1 MTEFLPNV
9 IVLYSSSYVLKR
21 RALQELQ
28 ADILAEEDYAYAL
41 EHFWADEDKLETI
54 LAELSGSS
62 LLANQRVVVIHEIQR
77 LRAKEQEELAKQ
89 LQALSPGTYVIM
101 TVTPASSREKKLP
114 LAAPLFKFV
123 QQHGEIREL
132 PAPSDKAIIGWIGR
146 EAAQYGKTMAPEAA
160 EWLKE
165 IAGTDVDRLAN
176 EIAKLSHYVGANPI
190 ITREDVQAACSAL
203 DERGVFELV
212 DALSRRDAATAT
224 DIIHALLPP
233 GMPGS
238 AQISAAYNILGM
250 IARQIRLLWQTVYA
264 LKSVSSLENIPSQ
277 ISVIFPQETGLD
289 TAHPFVREKLTA
301 QARHF
306 TESQLARA
314 LVRVYEADLMLKG
327 LGEQKAEA
335 RTILE
340 LLVVSLCQI

>member
-1 MTEFLPNV
+1 MSEFLPKI
-9 IVLYSSSYVLKR
+9 IVLYSSSYILKR
-21 RALQELQ
+21 RLLQELL
-28 ADILAEEDYAYAL
+28 AKILPEEDYSYAL
-41 EHFWADEDKLETI
+41 EHFWADDDKLETI
-54 LAELSGSS
+54 TAELSAST
-62 LLANQRVVVIHEIQR
+62 LLANERVIVIHEIQR
-77 LRAKEQEELAKQ
+77 LRAKEQEELSKH

-101 TVTPASSREKKLP
+101 TATPASSREKKPP
-114 LAAPLFKFV
+114 LAAPLLKVV
-123 QQHGEIREL
+123 QQHGEIRDL
-132 PAPSDKAIIGWIGR
+132 PAPSEKAIIGWIGR

-190 ITREDVQAACSAL
+190 ITREDVQTACSAL

-233 GMPGS
+233 GMPGG

-250 IARQIRLLWQTVYA
+250 IARQIRLLWQAVYA

-289 TAHPFVREKLTA
+289 TAHPYVREKLWG
-301 QARHF
+301 QARYF
-306 TESQLARA
+306 SESQLARA

-327 LGEQKAEA
+327 IGEQKTEA
-335 RTILE
+335 RAVLE
-340 LLVVSLCQI
+340 LLIVSLCQI